1 VVGLAC
7 CCLAALAIGLGG
19 LYGYGNR
26 TPATPVVVTPV
37 VTAPV
42 LTARAATDT
51 ALVLATP
58 FIRANLRRDLAVK
71 HRAEGPKR
79 APLETLSGH
88 VRLTQAL
95 I

>member
-51 ALVLATP
+51 ALPATTTAAATGAATRLATCAGYTFHP
-58 FIRANLRRDLAVK
+58 
-71 HRAEGPKR
+71 G
-79 APLETLSGH
+79 
-88 VRLTQAL
+88 
-95 I
+95 